1 MALSASQSM
10 AIQQHLDDLM
20 EFSTESMRW
29 CAEASEEAT
38 KQILK
43 ILDFLTK
50 EAARVS
56 SMSKEAVEACDAIRK
71 AATSAVEGTMAT
83 NLIAGLKKLAAD
95 HSEVQSFIDPIV
107 QTLQFQD
114 RVTQMMDNIVRM
126 IAAWSIE
133 RERLSGS
140 ASATLDLV
148 AFGTTLMECA
158 TMAEERDLIRKV
170 IPGLPAEAAA
180 EAVSIF

>member
-1 MALSASQSM
+1 MALSASKSM
-10 AIQQHLDDLM
+10 AIQQLLDDLM

-29 CAEASEEAT
+29 CAEASENAT
-38 KQILK
+38 RQILT

-56 SMSKEAVEACDAIRK
+56 SMSKEAVDAVDAVRM
-71 AATSAVEGTMAT
+71 AAAFAVEGKAAT

-133 RERLSGS
+133 RERLAGS
-140 ASATLDLV
+140 ATASLDLV
-148 AFGTTLMECA
+148 AFGTTLLECA
-158 TMAEERDLIRKV
+158 TMVEERNLIRKV
-170 IPGLPAEAAA
+170 IPGLPSESDTAA
-180 EAVSIF
+180 VNLF